1 MSGRPRTPSNV
12 LEMRGA
18 FVAHPERAAARK
30 DEPVPNSD
38 IGDPPKGM
46 NVGARKCWVYL
57 VEIAP
62 HGVLGDSDRAYLEVA
77 AELLALKRRV
87 GVERMESAKLNRL
100 ETMLGK
106 LGLNPADRSRVSI
119 DRRKPR
125 NTFDGIGRR

>member
-1 MSGRPRTPSNV
+1 MSGRPRTPTS
-12 LEMRGA
+12 LLLIQGA
-18 FVAHPERAAARK
+18 YAAHPERAAARK
-30 DEPVPNSD
+30 DEPAPKSGV
-38 IGDPPKGM
+38 GDAPKAM
-46 NVGARKCWVYL
+46 KVAARKCWDYL

-62 HGVLGDSDRAYLEVA
+62 EGVLGDSDRAYLEVA

-119 DRRKPR
+119 ERRKPK
-125 NTFDGIGRR
+125 NSFEGIGKR